1 MADAIAII
9 HDLKRRV
16 MNLERHTATNRH
28 ARRHTT
34 PLSPESA
41 AILNY
46 LRTATTPQEDNRD
59 SEAILA
65 YLRDTKKKTRQ
76 QLALRRVPAFTKEHR
91 S

>member
-1 MADAIAII
+1 MADAITIL
-9 HDLKRRV
+9 HDLTRRV
-16 MNLERHTATNRH
+16 TNLEGRTASRYP
-28 ARRHTT
+28 RRHSA
-34 PLSPESA
+34 PVSAEST

-46 LRTATTPQEDNRD
+46 LRTATTPQEDTHD

-76 QLALRRVPAFTKEHR
+76 QVQLRRVPAFTKEHL